1 VFEADPV
8 FSVLSR
14 ALDNAALQQ
23 AVHTS
28 NIANASSDKYSRLQ
42 VVFENELQAA
52 QLASFG
58 NGDLANALPT
68 RARVMSTGE
77 AVKLD
82 QEMALMAKDAVHYQ
96 ALLGAYDRS
105 MGLLRLATREGKV

>member
-28 NIANASSDKYSRLQ
+28 NIANASSEKYSRLQ
-42 VVFENELQAA
+42 VVFDNELQAA
-52 QLASFG
+52 RLANFG
-58 NGDLANALPT
+58 TGDLTDALPT
-68 RARVMSTGE
+68 RPRVVSTGE

-105 MGLLRLATREGKV
+105 MAMLRLATREGKE